1 MFDAVVARKARMEMV
16 IDGLGKQPRE
26 DLVTSALFGTV
37 RFLTP
42 TGQKRALE
50 ALIGATISGP
60 VDIYLWPY
68 LRGEKENAEPDVV
81 IRSIDGSYWIVEVK
95 WGADLGENQV
105 VREIRS
111 VQQGEC
117 RRGGLPKGSRKVIGY
132 TLLGALDKHT
142 PAVDDARLE
151 MGHAFS
157 LYSLSWTAV
166 TEKLRELVKKSADD
180 PGLVAWAKLAATF
193 LGGEPEGRV
202 LGEWPVLKMPQSC
215 KFLFSEE
222 ESFPTTSSVPL
233 LRHAGSASTRKNDD
247 H

>member
-37 RFLTP
+37 RFLTAE
-42 TGQKRALE
+42 GQKRALE
-50 ALIGATISGP
+50 ALLGATISGP

-68 LRGEKENAEPDVV
+68 LRGEEEIAEPDVV
-81 IRSIDGSYWIVEVK
+81 IRSIDDSYWIVEVK

-105 VREIRS
+105 EREIRS
-111 VQQGEC
+111 VHQGEC
-117 RRGGLPKGSRKVIGY
+117 RRGGLPKGRRKVVGY
-132 TLLGALDKHT
+132 TLLGALDKHA
-142 PAVDDARLE
+142 PAVDDARRE
-151 MGHAFS
+151 MGDALS
-157 LYSLSWTAV
+157 LNSMPWTAV
-166 TEKLRELVKKSADD
+166 TERLRELVKKNADD

-202 LGEWPVLKMPQSC
+202 LGEWPTLKMPQSC
-215 KFLFSEE
+215 RFLFSEE
-222 ESFPTTSSVPL
+222 ESFPTTSGVALAS
-233 LRHAGSASTRKNDD
+233 ACSASTRKNDD